1 MSTFLNS
8 SSSRDREHQMWNDA
22 NRARN
27 QGRHREAIRLYRT
40 ILVENPNHRE
50 AALRLAPML
59 AVDGEFFE
67 SWQLYRRVALEH
79 ARDKQYFECLA
90 VYREACRYVPGEFEA
105 WRLCADLLVKLKRH
119 DEAFEALLD
128 GRTHFTHSRHRAQA
142 IALLTRAREIEPW
155 DGFVLLDLA
164 RLYAAQGQGE
174 LALELLANLAPRV
187 EGRDLR
193 KVRWLQLQL
202 TLSAR
207 HLFLW
212 LKAFFVAQEREEEE
226 EPATLSLIDPID
238 EDDDLDPRETPH
250 LRSVGGESA

>member
-1 MSTFLNS
+1 MSTS
-8 SSSRDREHQMWNDA
+8 MISREREQKMWNDA

-27 QGRHREAIRLYRT
+27 TGKHREAIRLYRT
-40 ILVENPNHRE
+40 LLVENPNHRE

-79 ARDKQYFECLA
+79 ARDKQFFECLA
-90 VYREACRYVPGEFEA
+90 VYREACRYVSGEFEA

-128 GRTHFTHSRHRAQA
+128 GRTHFTHTRHRAQA

-164 RLYAAQGQGE
+164 RLYAAQGQTE

-187 EGRDLR
+187 AGRDLR
-193 KVRWLQLQL
+193 RVRWHQLTL

-207 HLFLW
+207 HFFLW
-212 LKAFFVAQEREEEE
+212 LKSFFGSSEREEEV
-226 EPATLSLIDPID
+226 EPAAISLVDPID
-238 EDDDLDPRETPH
+238 EDVIELRETPH

>member
-1 MSTFLNS
+1 MAPTGN
-8 SSSRDREHQMWNDA
+8 RDREQQIWNDA

-27 QGRHREAIRLYRT
+27 QGKHREAIRLYRT
-40 ILVENPNHRE
+40 LLIENPNHRE

-67 SWQLYRRVALEH
+67 AWQLYRRVALEH
-79 ARDKQYFECLA
+79 ARDKQFFECLA

-119 DEAFEALLD
+119 DEAFESLLD
-128 GRTHFTHSRHRAQA
+128 GRTHFTHTRHRAQA

-164 RLYAAQGQGE
+164 RLYAAQGQSE

-193 KVRWLQLQL
+193 KVRWLQLTL

-207 HLFLW
+207 HLLLW
-212 LKAFFVAQEREEEE
+212 LKAFFIAREPETLED
-226 EPATLSLIDPID
+226 EPPTLSLIDPID
-238 EDDDLDPRETPH
+238 DEELSPQEPPR
-250 LRSVGGESA
+250 LRRIGGESA

>member
-1 MSTFLNS
+1 LSTFLNTS
-8 SSSRDREHQMWNDA
+8 NRDREHQLWNDA

-27 QGRHREAIRLYRT
+27 QGKHREAIRLYRT

-67 SWQLYRRVALEH
+67 AWQLYRRVALEH
-79 ARDKQYFECLA
+79 ARDKQYFECLS

-119 DEAFEALLD
+119 DEAFESLLD

-164 RLYAAQGQGE
+164 RLYSAQGQGE

-187 EGRDLR
+187 AGPDLR

-207 HLFLW
+207 HFLLW
-212 LKAFFVAQEREEEE
+212 LKSFFIGHESEHEDEA
-226 EPATLSLIDPID
+226 PTLSLLDPV
-238 EDDDLDPRETPH
+238 DDDADLDPRETPH
-250 LRSVGGESA
+250 LRRVGGESA

>member
-1 MSTFLNS
+1 MAPTGN
-8 SSSRDREHQMWNDA
+8 RDREQQIWNDA

-27 QGRHREAIRLYRT
+27 QGKHREAIRLYRMLL
-40 ILVENPNHRE
+40 IENPNHRE

-79 ARDKQYFECLA
+79 ARDKQFFECLA

-119 DEAFEALLD
+119 DEAFETLLD
-128 GRTHFTHSRHRAQA
+128 GRTHFTHARHHAQA

-164 RLYAAQGQGE
+164 RLYAAQGQSE

-193 KVRWLQLQL
+193 KVRWLQLTL

-207 HLFLW
+207 HLLLW
-212 LKAFFVAQEREEEE
+212 LKAFFVEREPETLEE

-238 EDDDLDPRETPH
+238 EEELSPQEPPR
-250 LRSVGGESA
+250 LRRIGGESA